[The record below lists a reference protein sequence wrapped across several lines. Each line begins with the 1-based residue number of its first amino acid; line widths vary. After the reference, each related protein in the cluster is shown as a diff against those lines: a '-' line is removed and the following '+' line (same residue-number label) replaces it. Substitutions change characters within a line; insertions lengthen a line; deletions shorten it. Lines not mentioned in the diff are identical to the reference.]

1 MWYLLRLITTGGY
14 KTSTE
19 VQRVQAS
26 EKGGGTPNNAF
37 RVIDCKAVFED
48 LNLSP
53 EIQFST
59 DVHPSSIFIVTL
71 ILVGFLGL
79 HFEVCLGKGG

>member
-19 VQRVQAS
+19 VQQVQTS
-26 EKGGGTPNNAF
+26 GKGAGTPNNAF
-37 RVIDCKAVFED
+37 RVIDSKAVFED
-48 LNLSP
+48 LNLSI

-59 DVHPSSIFIVTL
+59 DVHPSCIFIVTL

-79 HFEVCLGKGG
+79 YFEVCLGKGG